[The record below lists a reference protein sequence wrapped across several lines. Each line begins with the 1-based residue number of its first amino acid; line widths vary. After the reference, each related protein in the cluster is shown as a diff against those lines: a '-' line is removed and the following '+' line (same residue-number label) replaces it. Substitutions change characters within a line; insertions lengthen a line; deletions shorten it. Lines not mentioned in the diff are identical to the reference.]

1 MSPAEGRSVV
11 DLGPAIRRILA
22 GLAVALVAFGVGML
36 VYPATTDFYAR
47 QAQSRLRREFARSAT
62 AQPGPA
68 PATGIVAPA
77 PARPPGPGRV
87 AGLIRIPKLG
97 LDAVIVEGTDP
108 RTLRGGPGHYSQTP
122 PPCSRGNVAIAGHR
136 TTYGRPFS
144 HLGQLVPGD
153 TITLVT
159 PLRRCTY
166 DVVAAPPRRAG
177 PRAGPR
183 AGRAFWI
190 TTPGDW
196 SVIGPLQG
204 SFLTLTTC
212 NPAGSA
218 SQRLI
223 VRARLRP

>member
-1 MSPAEGRSVV
+1 M
-11 DLGPAIRRILA
+11 DLGSVTRRLLA
-22 GLAVALVAFGVGML
+22 GLAAALVAFGVGML
-36 VYPATTDFYAR
+36 IYPATTDFYAR

-68 PATGIVAPA
+68 PATGAEAPA
-77 PARPPGPGRV
+77 PARPPTAAPPP
-87 AGLIRIPKLG
+87 GLIQIPKLG

-108 RTLRGGPGHYSQTP
+108 RTLHAGPGHYSQTP

-144 HLGQLVPGD
+144 RLAELVPGD
-153 TITLVT
+153 RITLVT
-159 PLRRCTY
+159 PEGRCTY
-166 DVVAAPPRRAG
+166 EVVAGPPRRAA
-177 PRAGPR
+177 PRAGPHVS
-183 AGRAFWI
+183 RAFWI

-223 VRARLRP
+223 VRARLRQ